1 MIPVDL
7 PAAPFAAHLDPP
19 DTTLVKS
26 TRPATCAV
34 CLQVVTA
41 SIVLPDDRAVCEFC
55 TGIALRAMIDDA
67 AGGKGPVR
75 P

>member
-1 MIPVDL
+1 VSFASL
-7 PAAPFAAHLDPP
+7 PASAFRASLEPP
-19 DTTLVKS
+19 DVTLIKS

-34 CLQVVTA
+34 CRQDVTA

-55 TGIALRAMIDDA
+55 CDIALRAMIDDA